1 MSGSYITII
10 AMTINMDTDVIRAY
24 LAVRMKRM
32 HVYENIPASRN
43 EMTKLI

>member
-1 MSGSYITII
+1 MIITII

-32 HVYENIPASRN
+32 HVYKNIPASRN

>member
-1 MSGSYITII
+1 MIITII

-24 LAVRMKRM
+24 LAARMKRM